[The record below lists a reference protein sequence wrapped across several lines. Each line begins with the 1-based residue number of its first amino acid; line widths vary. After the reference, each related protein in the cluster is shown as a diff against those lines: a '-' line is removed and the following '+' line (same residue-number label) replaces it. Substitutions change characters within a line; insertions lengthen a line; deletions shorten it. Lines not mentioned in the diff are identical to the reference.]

1 MGTMSCVVDHED
13 SGELSKD
20 GGVTLASRSVI
31 KGGSG
36 SCRASQTA
44 LRTSHRSVSDM
55 NGRRATMNPIAKPRR
70 RHDELR
76 PDIVSRRLRTGWSV
90 VEEWVF
96 IPH

>member
-1 MGTMSCVVDHED
+1 MGTMSRVGDHED
-13 SGELSKD
+13 LGELSKD
-20 GGVTLASRSVI
+20 EAVTLASRNVI

-44 LRTSHRSVSDM
+44 LRTSHRSVSDI
-55 NGRRATMNPIAKPRR
+55 NGRRAAMNSIAKPGR

-76 PDIVSRRLRTGWSV
+76 PDIVSRRLRTRWSV